1 MLLEAS
7 LIMKNFL
14 KEDKKAKTKAFNFRK
29 GSTVFNKKFINF
41 LEKHYNRT
49 KKDIRISMHRDS
61 SEKHHD
67 MVLLQKRKDFFKP
80 WYENRR
86 MGTFPHKHLKKGET
100 FHLIK
105 GKMACVIFK
114 NNGKV
119 KFAFTLYPND
129 IFRTPINVYHTQ
141 IPLTDY
147 VIYHE
152 STLGPFKK
160 NNSIF
165 PRWADK
171 FKNNKKAILKFQ
183 KEVKRQISK

>member
-1 MLLEAS
+1 
-7 LIMKNFL
+7 MKNFL
-14 KEDKKAKTKAFNFRK
+14 KEDKKAKTKAFFFR
-29 GSTVFNKKFINF
+29 SDTSVFDKKFINF
-41 LEKHYNRT
+41 LEKYYYKT
-49 KKDIRISMHRDS
+49 KKDIRICMHKNPSD
-61 SEKHHD
+61 KHHD

-114 NNGKV
+114 NNGNV

-152 STLGPFKK
+152 STLGQKKK

-165 PRWADK
+165 PKWADK